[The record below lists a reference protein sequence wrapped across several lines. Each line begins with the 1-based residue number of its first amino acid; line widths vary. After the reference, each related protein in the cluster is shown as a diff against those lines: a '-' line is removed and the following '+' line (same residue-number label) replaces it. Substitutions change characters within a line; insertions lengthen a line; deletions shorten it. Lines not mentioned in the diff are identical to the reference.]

1 MKLRIAPVYLCS
13 SRTFSLEKIEE
24 VTTFIAGKAQ
34 LDAGA
39 TRIMLFPIIDEIAR
53 YVPTN

>member
-1 MKLRIAPVYLCS
+1 M
-13 SRTFSLEKIEE
+13 EKIEE

-53 YVPTN
+53 YVATN